1 MAAKHLV
8 KCLNC
13 GKQFDANVI
22 PYVKIGT
29 RYAHKSCSNSEIA
42 KTEKEKDAF
51 FQTIKSIYGPKY
63 NYMLINTQA
72 EGYIQQYGYTWSGMR
87 ACLHWFYNINHGS
100 LEEGNGGVGIIP
112 FIYDQV
118 RDYYT
123 KLYKTQEKNKNEKLR
138 RPVIEFNIQSPKSYQ
153 RPPQLLDLEE
163 EESETG

>member
-13 GKQFDANVI
+13 GEQFDANII
-22 PYVKIGT
+22 PYIKIGT
-29 RYAHKSCSNSEIA
+29 RYAHKSCSDSKIT

-138 RPVIEFNIQSPKSYQ
+138 HPIIEFNIQSPKSYQ
-153 RPPQLLDLEE
+153 QPPHLLDLDQEE
-163 EESETG
+163 N

>member
-72 EGYIQQYGYTWSGMR
+72 EGYIQQYGYTWSGM
-87 ACLHWFYNINHGS
+87 AKCLNWFYNINHNS
-100 LEEGNGGVGIIP
+100 LEEGHGGVGIIP
-112 FIYDQV
+112 YIWDEVYKYYYD
-118 RDYYT
+118 
-123 KLYKTQEKNKNEKLR
+123 LYKAQEKNKRITAQN
-138 RPVIEFNIQSPKSYQ
+138 PVIEFNIQSPRSYKQ
-153 RPPQLLDLEE
+153 PPHLLDLEE
-163 EESETG
+163 EENETR